1 MAKAV
6 THAKRRQALRKKLRA
21 KGFDEALIDE
31 IVARKARRQLESRR
45 DDHDHV
51 ARERLIDSMRAGGA
65 TSVAIDRAVDRL
77 VAQQEAARRAGVNLE
92 ELDRIHNETHTTSS
106 PDDRRYK
113 PDLGDPLLRGAAR
126 ATGATAAA
134 AKRRRTLTKYQH
146 DRLNPKEPA

>member
-45 DDHDHV
+45 DDHDHA

-65 TSVAIDRAVDRL
+65 TAPAIDRAVDRL

-92 ELDRIHNETHTTSS
+92 ELDRIHNETHASN

-126 ATGATAAA
+126 ATGATATAA
-134 AKRRRTLTKYQH
+134 RRRRTLTKYQH
-146 DRLNPKEPA
+146 DRLNPGETA